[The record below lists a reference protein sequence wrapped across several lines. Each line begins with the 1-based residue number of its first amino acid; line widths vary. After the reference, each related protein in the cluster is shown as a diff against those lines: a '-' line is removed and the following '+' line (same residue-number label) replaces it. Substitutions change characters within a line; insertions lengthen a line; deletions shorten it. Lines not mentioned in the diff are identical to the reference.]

1 MAQEALRVAFED
13 HYARLLRL
21 AVLLAGRVDT
31 AEDLVQ
37 DAFVRA
43 APKLESLDPT
53 RVGPYLRSVVVNQ
66 WKNRVRRL
74 ALERRL
80 ARSLRASGVATDD
93 VDPRGSVWVAIL
105 RLPVRQRA
113 TVVLKYYE
121 DLSEREIAS
130 VLGCSVG
137 TVKSQLS
144 KATRKLRRELADES

>member
-21 AVLLAGRVDT
+21 AVLLSGRVDT

-37 DAFVRA
+37 DAYVRA
-43 APKLESLDPT
+43 APKLESLEPT

-80 ARSLRASGVATDD
+80 ARSLRGSGVATDD